1 MKTLEELE
9 KELILQKEKIN
20 NSLIDLK
27 AIEDEIILLK
37 DKAVNNRV
45 KAVDRLEKY
54 QKYYYIGAN
63 FRRLIIDEDK
73 ESHHVADDNSY
84 SQNNYF
90 QTKEEAER
98 YLKHFLLQLELLRLR
113 DKLNGDF
120 DYINKNNKKY
130 VIEYNIDQKHIHL
143 DYYTGYLTTHLY
155 FKSPKIRQ
163 EFIDIIGKEKIIQ
176 YLTS

>member
-37 DKAVNNRV
+37 DKAVDNKI
-45 KAVDRLEKY
+45 KAAYRLEKY
-54 QKYYYIGAN
+54 QKYYYVSMD
-63 FRRLIIDEDK
+63 FRKLIIGEDK
-73 ESHHVADDNSY
+73 DAHHIVDDNSY

-98 YLKHFLLQLELLRLR
+98 YLNHFLLQLELLRLR
-113 DKLNGDF
+113 DRLNGDF
-120 DYINKNNKKY
+120 DHNSTSVVKY
-130 VIEYNIDQKHIHL
+130 AIYYSITDSKLKLIHSRNCIEGSLFFRSEYV
-143 DYYTGYLTTHLY
+143 
-155 FKSPKIRQ
+155 RE
-163 EFIDIIGKEKIIQ
+163 EFINIVGEDKIIQ
-176 YLTS
+176 YLTL